1 MRTSAS
7 SAIAAALL
15 LSAVV
20 ATACGKPPVIAPPP
34 MTIAA
39 APESKI
45 TAEMTISAAADA
57 NPDRTGRPSPV
68 VVRIYQLRTDTAF
81 NAASFNELFEKEDE
95 ALGAE
100 LISRDEYVLAPQDTR
115 TLKVAIAGETR
126 FLGAVAGFRDIL
138 NAQWRVLV
146 PAPKK
151 GLAVAVERARLV
163 MSPVN

>member
-1 MRTSAS
+1 MRTLAPSAV
-7 SAIAAALL
+7 AALL
-15 LSAVV
+15 SLSVAVV
-20 ATACGKPPVIAPPP
+20 VGCGKPPAVAPPS

-39 APESKI
+39 PPEAKI
-45 TAEMTISAAADA
+45 TASMTISASADA

-68 VVRIYQLRTDTAF
+68 VVRIYQLRTDAAF
-81 NAASFNELFEKEDE
+81 SAATFSDLFENEDK

-100 LISRDEYVLAPQDTR
+100 LISRDEYVLAPQDSR
-115 TLKVAIAGETR
+115 TLNVSIAGETR

-163 MSPVN
+163 MSPLN